1 MNGRLVWVFL
11 FIFIFILY
19 LGFFGGGGGV
29 QFKIFVKN
37 LIVDSDSKH

>member
-1 MNGRLVWVFL
+1 MVVSFGYFYFYFHFVF
-11 FIFIFILY
+11 
-19 LGFFGGGGGV
+19 GFFGGGGGGV